1 MRILVTGA
9 RGQLGSA
16 FVDAAPDDWQ
26 LIPTDRSTLDL
37 TDGPALR
44 RFVADVA
51 PDVIINCAAYT
62 DVDGAQTDEATCWA
76 VNAQVPEVLAD
87 SPARLIQVSTDYVF
101 DGTATQPYSE
111 DSPVSGLGVYGR
123 SKAAGELAVAGKA
136 AVVRTAWLYGP
147 SGSNFVKTILRAAT
161 AGKALK
167 VVDDQVGQPTYAPDV
182 AEQILAMIRAGV
194 APGVFHATNSG
205 QTSWFGFARQIV
217 KDWGIDAEIEPVGSE
232 AFPRPAPRPR
242 YSVLGHDAW
251 AAIGLLPLRGW
262 REALTAAHSDYGA
275 EFLH

>member
-1 MRILVTGA
+1 MRILLTGA

-16 FVDAAPDDWQ
+16 FIDAAPGDWQ

-37 TDGPALR
+37 TDSAALR
-44 RFVADVA
+44 RFVADTA
-51 PDVIINCAAYT
+51 PDVIVNCAAYT

-76 VNAQVPEVLAD
+76 VNAGVPEVLAE

-101 DGTATQPYSE
+101 DGTATQPYPE
-111 DSPVSGLGVYGR
+111 DSPISGLGVYGR
-123 SKAAGELAVAGKA
+123 SKAAGELAVAGRA
-136 AVVRTAWLYGP
+136 VVVRTAWLYGS
-147 SGSNFVKTILRAAT
+147 SGSNFVKTILRAAS

-182 AEQILAMIRAGV
+182 AEQIVALIRAEV
-194 APGVFHATNSG
+194 PPSVYHATNSG
-205 QTSWFGFARQIV
+205 QTSWFGFACQIL

-251 AAIGLLPLRGW
+251 AADGLHPLRGW
-262 REALTAAHSDYGA
+262 QEALAAAHRDHGA
-275 EFLH
+275 DFLR